1 MASSG
6 PPPLVK
12 GPAGKFMEFSEGIK
26 DNFERLYGN
35 WGGLGNSGETTIMCP
50 PLFRRD
56 YVGPVGDAC
65 GATPLKDI
73 VLDTI
78 KGDDAEKKIFD
89 VLKAFGEKY
98 SQPMFVLSKLKF
110 TKFIEYLCPGLVPQ
124 EELPRFER
132 EVDFAIVHLQIGVIL
147 VEAKAD
153 TISPK
158 SKGCD
163 QLRKG
168 EQIIRGL
175 LPEQNRIPVFK
186 VIALPNMDGDGFPK
200 GDIICLKKLD
210 VVSCNKFK
218 HWMKKHFSE
227 EGCGTGEKQEFL
239 TLLHKLVAQK
249 TVLKIFLPEKGKEG
263 KPKGIQFS
271 DKVQED
277 KELSNRLQMISKQM
291 ALEQSFESQRKQ
303 RKKGKGSGCSERPNV
318 VKTAGTS
325 GMADLSKQILFLNL
339 EQISVWEGPN
349 HQLICGVP
357 GTGKTILLQYKAL
370 ECAKK
375 GEKVVICVPPPQDKQ
390 YEAFFA
396 AYGISSS
403 EVTIC
408 IFKKFYEFIPQK
420 KENFHLFVDEAQ
432 VLNLTGL
439 QSLLLV
445 LLKQKNP
452 EGCYCWLA
460 YDSHRPFPSDFFSK
474 FFLQYFKK
482 HHGVNNYKDI
492 FTKTELGRGLVF
504 PGVEVHYF
512 AEKLLLFKC
521 YKFIRTIL
529 ETAMRSTEEILMF
542 AGTMCH
548 KFYPSVLSTELHLM
562 EKYQSGFR
570 IGHRIS
576 GPAVE
581 VLGPPG
587 GKKAGIQEGSK
598 LVEIIQTE
606 ANKTISPKKVAVL
619 YSNHSDG
626 ENLSTILERS
636 RIPFCAVG
644 EKQEDS
650 MIVLDQGCNAL
661 SFEWLVVIAVI
672 GKGSNPFYD
681 RIIFSRAVV
690 KLIVV
695 LI

>member
-1 MASSG
+1 
-6 PPPLVK
+6 
-12 GPAGKFMEFSEGIK
+12 
-26 DNFERLYGN
+26 
-35 WGGLGNSGETTIMCP
+35 
-50 PLFRRD
+50 
-56 YVGPVGDAC
+56 
-65 GATPLKDI
+65 
-73 VLDTI
+73 
-78 KGDDAEKKIFD
+78 
-89 VLKAFGEKY
+89 
-98 SQPMFVLSKLKF
+98 MFVLSKLKF

-124 EELPRFER
+124 EELPRFEA
-132 EVDFAIVHLQIGVIL
+132 EVEFAIVHFQIGVIL
-147 VEAKAD
+147 VEVKAE
-153 TISPK
+153 TKRPK
-158 SKGCD
+158 SKGFD

-186 VIALPNMDGDGFPK
+186 VIALPNMDGHGFPK

-210 VVSCNKFK
+210 VVSCDEFK
-218 HWMKKHFSE
+218 RWKKKHFSE

-271 DKVQED
+271 DKVRED
-277 KELSNRLQMISKQM
+277 KELSNRLQMISNQM
-291 ALEQSFESQRKQ
+291 ALELSFESQRKQ
-303 RKKGKGSGCSERPNV
+303 RKKGKESGCSERPNV

-349 HQLICGVP
+349 HQLISGVP

-375 GEKVVICVPPPQDKQ
+375 GEKVVICVPSPLDKQ

-408 IFKKFYEFIPQK
+408 NFKKFYEFIPQK

-432 VLNLTGL
+432 VLSLPVL
-439 QSLLLV
+439 QSPLIEL

-460 YDSHRPFPSDFFSK
+460 YDSHRLFPNDIFSDSL
-474 FFLQYFKK
+474 LQYFQE
-482 HHGVNNYKDI
+482 HNRVNNFNDI
-492 FTKTELGRGLVF
+492 FTKRELDRGLFF
-504 PGVEVHYF
+504 PVLGVHRF
-512 AEKLLLFKC
+512 AEQLLLFESH
-521 YKFIRTIL
+521 KFIRTIL
-529 ETAMRSTEEILMF
+529 ETAMRSTEEIIMGNMWPKL
-542 AGTMCH
+542 
-548 KFYPSVLSTELHLM
+548 YPSLLSTELHFPG
-562 EKYQSGFR
+562 KYQWGFR

-581 VLGPPG
+581 VLGLPG
-587 GKKAGIQEGSK
+587 GKKAVIQEGSK

-636 RIPFCAVG
+636 RTPFCAVG

-650 MIVLDQGCNAL
+650 MIVPDQGRNAL
-661 SFEWLVVIAVI
+661 SF
-672 GKGSNPFYD
+672 
-681 RIIFSRAVV
+681 
-690 KLIVV
+690 
-695 LI
+695 